1 MANDYYDIL
10 GVDRS
15 ASDDELKKAFRQ
27 KVKQY
32 HPDLH
37 PGDAAAEAK
46 FKEVNEAYTVLSDKE
61 KRARYDQFGKAG
73 VDGNGFGGG
82 AGYGGFSGAGFED
95 VDLGDIFNSFF
106 GGGAS
111 RSRRRNGPQQGA
123 NLKYG
128 MTLEFMEAAFGCE
141 KDITISKQDK
151 CSVCGGSGSQPG
163 SAPETCPK
171 CRGAGRVQEQMQSL
185 FGMTMVTK
193 TCPMCQGRGTVIKTP
208 CNSCHGK
215 GRTQVSKKLH
225 IKIPAGVDAGDMLPI
240 KGEGEPGTNGGPY
253 GDLYIQF
260 RVKKHDLFTREG
272 MNTYCEVPITYAQA
286 ALGGDIELPTIY
298 GKVPYKLKEGTQPG
312 DTYILRGQG
321 IPNKNNPNMKG
332 DHTCRFAIEVPTGLT
347 RDQKQKLAD
356 FNATLTERNYSKSS
370 AFMQKIKNLFK

>member
-1 MANDYYDIL
+1 M
-10 GVDRS
+10 
-15 ASDDELKKAFRQ
+15 
-27 KVKQY
+27 
-32 HPDLH
+32 
-37 PGDAAAEAK
+37 
-46 FKEVNEAYTVLSDKE
+46 
-61 KRARYDQFGKAG
+61 
-73 VDGNGFGGG
+73 
-82 AGYGGFSGAGFED
+82 
-95 VDLGDIFNSFF
+95 
-106 GGGAS
+106 
-111 RSRRRNGPQQGA
+111 
-123 NLKYG
+123 
-128 MTLEFMEAAFGCE
+128 
-141 KDITISKQDK
+141 
-151 CSVCGGSGSQPG
+151 
-163 SAPETCPK
+163 
-171 CRGAGRVQEQMQSL
+171 
-185 FGMTMVTK
+185 
-193 TCPMCQGRGTVIKTP
+193 
-208 CNSCHGK
+208 
-215 GRTQVSKKLH
+215 SKKLH

-272 MNTYCEVPITYAQA
+272 MNTFCEVPITYAQA